1 MSFLEIFPIEIS
13 AEITSYLDHSSLR
26 KFAQVSTLSN
36 QLALEAKRN
45 QTLDEFI
52 NTLKVH
58 STLIVKRLD
67 SNNVFLAHPWTT
79 NPNSRLAYYHLDL
92 DKMIKTNISE
102 EVFMHYIQIPSNPTL
117 NN

>member
-13 AEITSYLDHSSLR
+13 AEITSYLDPSSLR

-45 QTLDEFI
+45 QALDTYI
-52 NTLKVH
+52 NSLNVY
-58 STLIVKRLD
+58 STLIIKRLD
-67 SNNVFLAHPWTT
+67 LNNVFLAHPWTT
-79 NPNSRLAYYHLDL
+79 NPNSQLAYYHLDL
-92 DKMIKTNISE
+92 DKIIKTNISE
-102 EVFMHYIQIPSNPTL
+102 EVFMHYTQIPSNPTL